1 MQVELELHPA
11 IITVVVVVVVESP
24 FGVDDEAVVA
34 TGQDAGVPGH
44 DVERVG
50 ALDQELERR
59 RRRPGRARL
68 PVDEPVGGHASVGAV
83 GEDDAEEEEGAVR
96 GGDGGRRPGELA
108 RRQAGGAVDE
118 AAGERRRIGER
129 EGDLD
134 GVAVA
139 RPRPS
144 GGGGRVVA
152 AAAAGVRDGVEEDPV
167 GREVAGAP
175 GGGSGLGHGRIG
187 ERQKRRIWG
196 LGLGGCV
203 RATAGF
209 VSVVKPCPTT
219 ARILLHLLFFPF
231 LSEKE

>member
-24 FGVDDEAVVA
+24 FGIDDEAVVA

-83 GEDDAEEEEGAVR
+83 GEDDAEEEGAVR

-118 AAGERRRIGER
+118 AA
-129 EGDLD
+129 
-134 GVAVA
+134 
-139 RPRPS
+139 

-175 GGGSGLGHGRIG
+175 GGGSGLGHGRID